1 MGRSCPVTELPW
13 TELLLAADWGSQPK
27 KGTEAWT
34 AWKSLTEHRPV
45 RPNYGGAKVISWDAL
60 EVTMWKWIFREPGFS
75 TTNGKKWFPKGYKV
89 TTQNRCAEKK
99 MRKWFCENNGSD
111 PAHPKHTTLLVL
123 TPKATRP
130 HRFDSVALPK
140 PQQKANTP
148 QAGAIPSFLYKCF
161 KECAVVLCL
170 PRLPST
176 HLSLSSLTN
185 ERLAQL
191 WPSVRSTPYL
201 LFTVSCSVGLSL
213 LLSKANPVGWFTWV
227 VYNNF

>member
-60 EVTMWKWIFREPGFS
+60 EVTMWRWIFREPGFS
-75 TTNGKKWFPKGYKV
+75 PTNGKKWFPKGYKV

-148 QAGAIPSFLYKCF
+148 QSWCHTLLPLQMLQRMCS
-161 KECAVVLCL
+161 CAV
-170 PRLPST
+170 ST
-176 HLSLSSLTN
+176 
-185 ERLAQL
+185 
-191 WPSVRSTPYL
+191 STPFHTLKSEFSHKWETGSAVAFCEKHPLFIVHSLMLCGAVSTPVQSQSCRLVYL
-201 LFTVSCSVGLSL
+201 GGLQ
-213 LLSKANPVGWFTWV
+213 
-227 VYNNF
+227 